1 MYVVSLDIIIIVI
14 IILVNLELLYGKGE
28 GNESDCNL
36 FSLNFSPLNR
46 EQNA

>member
-1 MYVVSLDIIIIVI
+1 MTKKLLFI

-36 FSLNFSPLNR
+36 FLLNFLPLNR